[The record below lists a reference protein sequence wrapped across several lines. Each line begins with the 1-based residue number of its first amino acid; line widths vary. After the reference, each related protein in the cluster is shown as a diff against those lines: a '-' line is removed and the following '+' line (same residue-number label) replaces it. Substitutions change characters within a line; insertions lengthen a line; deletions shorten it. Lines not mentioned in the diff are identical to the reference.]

1 MIDNE
6 IKETLLNI
14 ESKLNFE
21 GLLSW
26 MESNGVPYKSR
37 GLRGPMGFAAF
48 DGVYLDL
55 DTILNYNPSLLF
67 FVILHETA
75 HYKRIIRMGKDNVI
89 KFLSYEDFDMFFDHV
104 VTEEVIADRYGRLV
118 YRLMNGVDFPIH
130 ATQQL
135 ENEYR
140 RERYKSTARVL
151 FGKIN
156 NSEENYNELVKSFI
170 IDED

>member
-6 IKETLLNI
+6 IKETITNI

-37 GLRGPMGFAAF
+37 RLKGPMGFATF
-48 DGVYLDL
+48 DGVYLNL
-55 DTILNYNPSLLF
+55 DVILNYKPSLLF

-75 HYKRIIRMGKDNVI
+75 HYKRIKRMGKENVI

-104 VTEEVIADRYGRLV
+104 VTEEIIADRYGRLV
-118 YRLMNGVDFPIH
+118 YRLMNGVDFPVQV
-130 ATQQL
+130 TQQL
-135 ENEYR
+135 DLPYK
-140 RERYKSTARVL
+140 REKYKSTARHL
-151 FGKIN
+151 FGKIE
-156 NSEENYNELVKSFI
+156 NSAEKYNELVKSFI
-170 IDED
+170 DED

>member
-14 ESKLNFE
+14 DSKLNFE

-26 MESNGVPYKSR
+26 MESNGVPYKNR
-37 GLRGPMGFAAF
+37 RLRGPMGFAAF
-48 DGVYLDL
+48 DGVYLNL
-55 DTILNYNPSLLF
+55 DMILNYNPSLLF

-75 HYKRIIRMGKDNVI
+75 HYKRIIKMGKENVI
-89 KFLSYEDFDMFFDHV
+89 KFLSYEDFDKFFDHV
-104 VTEEVIADRYGRLV
+104 VTEEIIADRYGRLV
-118 YRLMNGVDFPIH
+118 YRLLNGANFPIH
-130 ATQQL
+130 VTQQL
-135 ENEYR
+135 DNEYK

-156 NSEENYNELVKSFI
+156 NSEEEYNKLVKSFI
-170 IDED
+170 NED